1 MSPKAMKNAAIIRTI
16 VSVGP
21 VSVFVI
27 AGVIG
32 VTLTGVTG
40 ATTGAESVYA
50 THSL

>member
-1 MSPKAMKNAAIIRTI
+1 MKNAAMIRII
-16 VSVGP
+16 VSAGP

-32 VTLTGVTG
+32 VVGLVVGAVVT
-40 ATTGAESVYA
+40 AVTGAESVYA